1 MTVVAAL
8 LSIALFLAYC
18 SAGAQKLS
26 FNPAM
31 SKAADHMGF
40 SKSGYRR
47 IGLLEVLGG
56 LALLAG
62 CVARGTSF
70 LALLNEVAAGCLV
83 VLMLLA
89 VVFHLRKGD
98 AVKYFA
104 PALMLAVA
112 TLLELIFRLAN

>member
-1 MTVVAAL
+1 MTVTAAL
-8 LSIALFLAYC
+8 LSIALFLAFC

-31 SKAADHMGF
+31 SKSAEHLGF
-40 SKSGYRR
+40 SKNGYRR
-47 IGLLEVLGG
+47 IGTLEVLGG

-62 CVARGTSF
+62 CVAKGTSF

-89 VVFHLRKGD
+89 VVFHLRQGD
-98 AVKYFA
+98 APKYFA
-104 PALMLAVA
+104 PALGLAVL
-112 TLLELIFRLAN
+112 TLLELIFRVAS